1 MHSSIKFLFII
12 FISTFMLPTWAEDDE
27 VAPDAVYYKFPDP
40 FTINFLAQSSEKARY
55 LQIKVTLMAHDEDII
70 KSAEANVPMLEDSLR
85 TLFSEQKYKAV
96 TSVKGRKVLQKK
108 SLKLVK
114 SILKEE
120 TGKDNI
126 EAVYFTSFILQ

>member
-1 MHSSIKFLFII
+1 
-12 FISTFMLPTWAEDDE
+12 MLPAWAEDDE
-27 VAPDAVYYKFPDP
+27 AAPSVAVYYQFPDP
-40 FTINFLAQSSEKARY
+40 FTINFLAQSGEKARY
-55 LQIKVTLMAHDEDII
+55 LQIKVSLMSHDADII

-85 TLFSEQKYKAV
+85 TLFSEQTYKAV
-96 TSVKGRKVLQKK
+96 KSVKGRKILQKN
-108 SLKLVK
+108 SLKLIK